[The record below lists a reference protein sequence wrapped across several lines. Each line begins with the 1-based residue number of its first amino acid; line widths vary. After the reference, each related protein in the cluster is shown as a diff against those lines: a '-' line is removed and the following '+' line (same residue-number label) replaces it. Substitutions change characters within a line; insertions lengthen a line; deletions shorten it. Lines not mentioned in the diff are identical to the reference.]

1 MPITIKLEAGI
12 SGDNPDKQGTDNEP
26 NSDNVMGSQT
36 ASQFRQTSGK
46 SKGVL
51 QAGSVIE
58 VPQIRLD
65 SGALDMNAVQNFLRF
80 IYLPVDAMTFLNERI
95 KEIENSI
102 ISTIIGDVVSSNEK
116 AKNETQVEK
125 SISVL
130 EDNLRYLSETIG
142 RVRKLSDTDMLCLAY
157 GKERVNEVS
166 IFYGSD
172 FFLENE
178 STLYD
183 MFSKAPNTIERKNT
197 LIKISQNRYKH
208 NAEQAERQKLLYNL
222 MPFCSDKDFDYSKDK
237 IDSTTYEYQT
247 RFNYWVS
254 NFEAEYGDIVIFF
267 NSMDVIDSQRYLAI
281 NNLIIEQI
289 KKSNEDNK
297 TQVVSGEGTLVQ

>member
-1 MPITIKLEAGI
+1 
-12 SGDNPDKQGTDNEP
+12 
-26 NSDNVMGSQT
+26 
-36 ASQFRQTSGK
+36 
-46 SKGVL
+46 
-51 QAGSVIE
+51 
-58 VPQIRLD
+58 
-65 SGALDMNAVQNFLRF
+65 
-80 IYLPVDAMTFLNERI
+80 MTFLNERI
-95 KEIENSI
+95 KEIEKSI

-142 RVRKLSDTDMLCLAY
+142 RVRRLSDKDMLCLAY

-178 STLYD
+178 YTLYD

-208 NAEQAERQKLLYNL
+208 NSEQAERQKLLYNL

-237 IDSTTYEYQT
+237 IDSITYEYQT

-254 NFEAEYGDIVIFF
+254 NFEAEYGDILIFF